1 MNFNVGCY
9 AGKEEARF
17 QFRRKV
23 EKKVNEEGV
32 EIEKGTGERIR

>member
-9 AGKEEARF
+9 AGKEEARI
-17 QFRRKV
+17 QVRREV

-32 EIEKGTGERIR
+32 EIGKGIGERE